1 MSGSD
6 KLKVSYWD
14 ACIYLAWLKREVD
27 AHGEECIA
35 AIERLASDNFQKK
48 NLIITSTLTFVEVL
62 SSTLTE
68 EQERRFRQ
76 SFRHQDHISYDVD
89 PPVAMKA
96 REFRQRF
103 LNHPSGKKLATPDAI
118 HLATAAIYRAEF
130 LTLDDGKKNPKS
142 IGLLELNGQEAVD
155 SLVIVRPTLPPDPEG
170 AQLL

>member
-1 MSGSD
+1 MSGTD
-6 KLKVSYWD
+6 KVKVCYWD
-14 ACIYLAWLKREVD
+14 ACIYLAWLKREID

-35 AIERLASDNFQKK
+35 AIERIASDNFQKK

-103 LNHPSGKKLATPDAI
+103 LNHPSGKTLATPDAI
-118 HLATAAIYRAEF
+118 HLATAAIYNAEF
-130 LTLDDGKKNPKS
+130 LTLDGGKKNSKYV
-142 IGLLELNGQEAVD
+142 GLLELNGHEAVEK
-155 SLVIVRPTLPPDPEG
+155 LVIVRPSLPG
-170 AQLL
+170 SFRA